1 MWPEEWHLVWPW
13 RDFHTEWIC
22 LKERGGGGEGGGRR
36 RRGRGRGKEEEGE
49 REGEGGGGGGE
60 GGKEKEE
67 GWKEREERALSQR
80 TVYLMFC

>member
-1 MWPEEWHLVWPW
+1 MARRVAFGMALERFSHRVDLPE
-13 RDFHTEWIC
+13 
-22 LKERGGGGEGGGRR
+22 GEG